1 MTREEILEAA
11 KKIVC
16 TDREAAYG
24 KPEDNFGLIAE
35 FWGAYMRAAAG
46 SIEDWDMLSA
56 EDVAA
61 MMILLKLAR
70 IATGKGKG
78 KADNWIDIAGYAA
91 CGAECEA
98 AGEA

>member
-46 SIEDWDMLSA
+46 E
-56 EDVAA
+56 
-61 MMILLKLAR
+61 
-70 IATGKGKG
+70 T
-78 KADNWIDIAGYAA
+78 
-91 CGAECEA
+91 
-98 AGEA
+98 